1 MKMAHIRVFAN
12 NSPFNIRHSPLLN
25 MTKKTYNSFLIA
37 LFIVVATLN
46 VKAQDPFFTQYYASP
61 LNVNPAMMG
70 VFQGQWRM
78 NTNYRQQW
86 GGIFSD
92 IPLRTIH
99 ASFDYRINIVDEDY
113 LAFGLN
119 AVQDETGAFS
129 RLKSTRGALGVSYM
143 KQLSGNRYS
152 SSDQYLVAGIQV
164 GPGQFRAAT
173 DGLWFDR
180 QYDSVAIGVNNN
192 LASGEVAPQSN
203 MYLDYTAGLM
213 WYMVSDD
220 NQSMYIGGSAH
231 HLSNPNISFFGNK
244 SESLRRRFSINAGG
258 EFPISDELSVLPSMM
273 ASLQGPS
280 MMTQFGSN
288 FRYSNHDWQEVAVRI
303 GGAYRLSNKYSGI
316 LGDAFTVTGMLEMNG
331 WVFGASYDIHTSTI
345 LRPTNGR
352 GAWEISLIYVA
363 PERFPVKTSC
373 PKF

>member
-1 MKMAHIRVFAN
+1 MKMAHIKVFAN
-12 NSPFNIRHSPLLN
+12 NSPFTIRHSPLLN

-99 ASFDYRINIVDEDY
+99 ASFDYRINVVDEDY

-363 PERFPVKTSC
+363 TERFPVKTSC

>member
-1 MKMAHIRVFAN
+1 
-12 NSPFNIRHSPLLN
+12 
-25 MTKKTYNSFLIA
+25 MTKIRYNSFLIA
-37 LFIVVATLN
+37 LFIVVSTLN

-78 NTNYRQQW
+78 NANYRQQW

-99 ASFDYRINIVDEDY
+99 ASFDYRLNIVDEDY
-113 LAFGLN
+113 LAFGIN
-119 AVQDETGAFS
+119 AVQDETGALS
-129 RLKSTRGALGVSYM
+129 RLKSTRGALGISYM

-152 SSDQYLVAGIQV
+152 SSDQYLVAGLQV
-164 GPGQFRAAT
+164 GPGQFRAST

-180 QYDSVAIGVNNN
+180 QYDSVAIGINNN
-192 LASGEVAPQSN
+192 LASGEVTPQSN

-220 NQSMYIGGSAH
+220 NRSLYVGGSAH

-244 SESLRRRFSINAGG
+244 AESLRRRFSINAGG
-258 EFPISDELSVLPSMM
+258 EFPINDELSVLPSMM
-273 ASLQGPS
+273 ASIQGPS

-288 FRYSNHDWQEVAVRI
+288 FRYSNHDWQEVAVRV
-303 GGAYRLSNKYSGI
+303 GGAYRLSNKFTGI
-316 LGDAFTVTGMLEMNG
+316 LGDALTVTGMLEMNG

>member
-1 MKMAHIRVFAN
+1 MNKR
-12 NSPFNIRHSPLLN
+12 
-25 MTKKTYNSFLIA
+25 KYNSFLIA
-37 LFIVVATLN
+37 LFIVVTTLN

-61 LNVNPAMMG
+61 LSVNPAMMG
-70 VFQGQWRM
+70 IFQGQWRM

-99 ASFDYRINIVDEDY
+99 ASFDYRLNIVDEDY
-113 LAFGLN
+113 LAFGIN
-119 AVQDETGAFS
+119 AIQDETGAMS
-129 RLKSTRGALGVSYM
+129 KLKSTRGALGISYM

-152 SSDQYLVAGIQV
+152 SSDQYLVAGLQV
-164 GPGQFRAAT
+164 GPGQFRAGI

-180 QYDSVAIGVNNN
+180 QYDSIEIKPDYT

-220 NQSMYIGGSAH
+220 NQSLYVGGSAH
-231 HLSNPNISFFGNK
+231 HLSKPNISFFGNK

-258 EFPISDELSVLPSMM
+258 EFPLNDELSVLPSMM
-273 ASLQGPS
+273 ASIQGPS

-288 FRYSNHDWQEVAVRI
+288 FRYSNHDWQEVAIRV
-303 GGAYRLSNKYSGI
+303 GGAYRLSNKYSSI
-316 LGDAFTVTGMLEMNG
+316 LGDAFSITGMLEMNG

>member
-1 MKMAHIRVFAN
+1 
-12 NSPFNIRHSPLLN
+12 
-25 MTKKTYNSFLIA
+25 MTKKIYNPFLIA
-37 LFIVVATLN
+37 LFIAAATFTA
-46 VKAQDPFFTQYYASP
+46 KAQDPFFAQYYASP

-70 VFQGQWRM
+70 VFKGQWRM

-99 ASFDYRINIVDEDY
+99 ASFDYRINILDEDY
-113 LAFGLN
+113 LAFGIN
-119 AVQDETGAFS
+119 AVQDETGALS
-129 RLKSTRGALGVSYM
+129 RLKSTRGAFGVSYM

-164 GPGQFRAAT
+164 GPGQFRAGT

-180 QYDSVAIGVNNN
+180 QYDSLAIGVNAN
-192 LASGEVAPQSN
+192 LASGEVTPQSN

-213 WYMVSDD
+213 WYMVADD
-220 NQSMYIGGSAH
+220 NQSLYIGGSAH
-231 HLSNPNISFFGNK
+231 HLSQPNISFLGNK
-244 SESLRRRFSINAGG
+244 GENLRRRFNVNAGG
-258 EFPISDELSVLPSMM
+258 EFPINDEFSVLPSAMV
-273 ASLQGPS
+273 SIQGPS

-288 FRYSNHDWQEVAVRI
+288 FRYSNNDWQEVAVRV
-303 GGAYRLSNKYSGI
+303 GGAYRLSNKFTGMV
-316 LGDAFTVTGMLEMNG
+316 GDALTVTGMLEMNG
-331 WVFGASYDIHTSTI
+331 WIFGASYDIHTSTI

-352 GAWEISLIYVA
+352 GAWELSLIYVA

>member
-1 MKMAHIRVFAN
+1 MKMAHIKVFAN
-12 NSPFNIRHSPLLN
+12 NSPFTIRHSPLLN

-99 ASFDYRINIVDEDY
+99 ASFDYRINVVDEDY
-113 LAFGLN
+113 LAFGIN

-363 PERFPVKTSC
+363 TERFPVKTSC

>member
-12 NSPFNIRHSPLLN
+12 NSPFTIRHSPLLN

-113 LAFGLN
+113 LAFGIN